1 MDVFRNTGQY
11 CSDII
16 DAALKCFNALV
27 NAGSKMLSYKV
38 DNTMFSDLWT
48 IINLVAR
55 IMGGV
60 ASALIVL
67 YFLYNLMDDSLE
79 NRPDQGL
86 TILVKNFSYMCIGI
100 AVSNNAIA
108 IISKIF
114 NSGAI
119 VANLLYRITKINIM
133 PDNKIELD
141 SVSSER
147 LIHGVTGLKGLF
159 VLLIYVMGA
168 LIIIGAGFM
177 ILVAVYKRIFRLF
190 ILMPFGSF
198 SFSAITLAQGRG
210 RDIFSG
216 YLRSIVATA
225 IESIVIIMG
234 IMFSLILISSGQTLS
249 QILPDSLDAN
259 SQNQII
265 TIRNS
270 SELNVLYYS
279 YSNDSLPL
287 SSKSFQANV
296 DWSELSDEIL
306 NIIQYDRDQNVVLPE
321 ADAYINLGLKQYE
334 DCYMTIDGQA
344 VNGKFRNFCFEST
357 NPLESILNINDQIA
371 SGTANGSSSSGGG
384 SNMDGSGNST
394 YSSTGAL
401 TPVKH
406 TYPMTLI
413 IYSELTWYGIL
424 IILLRMIV
432 PCILAAGIVQEAKP
446 ISNTIMG
453 R

>member
-1 MDVFRNTGQY
+1 MFDTISNVKDIIMDIFQHVGKY

-16 DAALKCFNALV
+16 DASLKCFNALV
-27 NAGSKMLSYKV
+27 NAGSKMLSYNV
-38 DNTMFSDLWT
+38 DNSVFSDLWT

-55 IMGGV
+55 IMGGI

-67 YFLYNLMDDSLE
+67 FFLYNLMDESLE
-79 NRPDQGL
+79 NRPDQGF

-100 AVSNNAIA
+100 VISNNSIA

-119 VANLLYRITKINIM
+119 IAKLLYRITKIDIM
-133 PDNKIELD
+133 PNNTIELD
-141 SVSSER
+141 TVSSER

-159 VLLIYVMGA
+159 VLIIYLMGA
-168 LIIIGAGFM
+168 LIIVGAGFM

-198 SFSAITLAQGRG
+198 SFSAITLAPMKG
-210 RDIFSG
+210 RDVFSG

-225 IESIVIIMG
+225 IESIIIMMG

-265 TIRNS
+265 TIRND

-279 YSNDSLPL
+279 YTDGTLPL
-287 SSKSFQANV
+287 DDSEFQARV
-296 DWSELSDEIL
+296 DWSELSDDIL
-306 NIIQYDRDQNVVLPE
+306 SVIQYDRNQNIAVPE
-321 ADAYINLGLKQYE
+321 ADAYILGLWKYK
-334 DCYMTIDGQA
+334 DYYMTINNQS
-344 VNGKFRNFCFEST
+344 VNGSFFRFYCFS
-357 NPLESILNINDQIA
+357 PRA
-371 SGTANGSSSSGGG
+371 SLR
-384 SNMDGSGNST
+384 DELFKR
-394 YSSTGAL
+394 YLDRSTG
-401 TPVKH
+401 TTTETDTSNQSNQVQH
-406 TYPMTLI
+406 TYPMTMI
-413 IYSELTWYGIL
+413 VYSELNWYGIL
-424 IILLRMIV
+424 IILLRAIV
-432 PCILAAGIVQEAKP
+432 PCILAAGIVQEAAP
-446 ISNTIMG
+446 ISNKILG

>member
-1 MDVFRNTGQY
+1 MFDTISNIKDLIMDVFRNTGQY

-16 DAALKCFNALV
+16 DASLKCFNALV

-38 DNTMFSDLWT
+38 ENTTFSDLWG

-67 YFLYNLMDDSLE
+67 FFLYSLMDDSLE

-119 VANLLYRITKINIM
+119 VAKLLYRITKVNIM
-133 PDNKIELD
+133 PNNTIELD
-141 SVSSER
+141 DVSSER

-159 VLLIYVMGA
+159 VLLIYVLGA

-198 SFSAITLAQGRG
+198 SFSAITLAPGRG

-216 YLRSIVATA
+216 YLRSTVATA
-225 IESIVIIMG
+225 IESIVIMMG
-234 IMFSLILISSGQTLS
+234 IMFSLILISSGHTLS

-279 YSNDSLPL
+279 YSNDTLPL
-287 SSKSFQANV
+287 NSSTFQANI
-296 DWSELSDEIL
+296 DWSEL
-306 NIIQYDRDQNVVLPE
+306 
-321 ADAYINLGLKQYE
+321 
-334 DCYMTIDGQA
+334 
-344 VNGKFRNFCFEST
+344 
-357 NPLESILNINDQIA
+357 
-371 SGTANGSSSSGGG
+371 
-384 SNMDGSGNST
+384 
-394 YSSTGAL
+394 
-401 TPVKH
+401 
-406 TYPMTLI
+406 
-413 IYSELTWYGIL
+413 
-424 IILLRMIV
+424 
-432 PCILAAGIVQEAKP
+432 
-446 ISNTIMG
+446 
-453 R
+453 

>member
-1 MDVFRNTGQY
+1 MFDTISNIKDLIMDVFRNTGQY

-16 DAALKCFNALV
+16 DASLKCFNALV

-38 DNTMFSDLWT
+38 ENTTFSDLWG

-67 YFLYNLMDDSLE
+67 FFLYNLMDDSLE

-119 VANLLYRITKINIM
+119 VAKLLYRITKVNIM
-133 PDNKIELD
+133 PNNTIELD
-141 SVSSER
+141 DVSSER

-159 VLLIYVMGA
+159 VLLIYVLGA

-198 SFSAITLAQGRG
+198 SFSAITLAPGRG

-216 YLRSIVATA
+216 YLRSLVATA
-225 IESIVIIMG
+225 IESIVIMMG

-279 YSNDSLPL
+279 YSNDTLPL
-287 SSKSFQANV
+287 YSSTFQANV
-296 DWSELSDEIL
+296 DWNELSDEIL
-306 NIIQYDRDQNVVLPE
+306 NVIQYDRNKNVVLPD
-321 ADAYINLGLKQYE
+321 ADTYINLGLKKYE
-334 DCYMTIDGQA
+334 DCYMTIDGRA
-344 VNGKFRNFCFEST
+344 VNGRFYQYCFGDG
-357 NPLESILNINDQIA
+357 NPVFINLIRMLNNQANNA
-371 SGTANGSSSSGGG
+371 SGNTSTDT
-384 SNMDGSGNST
+384 SNQ
-394 YSSTGAL
+394 
-401 TPVKH
+401 VQH

-413 IYSELTWYGIL
+413 IYSELSWYGIL

>member
-1 MDVFRNTGQY
+1 MFDTISNVKDIIMDIFQHVGKY

-16 DAALKCFNALV
+16 DASLKCFNALV
-27 NAGSKMLSYKV
+27 NAGSKMLSYNV
-38 DNTMFSDLWT
+38 DNSIFSDLWT

-55 IMGGV
+55 IMGGI

-67 YFLYNLMDDSLE
+67 FFLYNLMDESLE
-79 NRPDQGL
+79 NRPDQGF

-100 AVSNNAIA
+100 VISNNSIA

-119 VANLLYRITKINIM
+119 IAKLLYRITKIDIM
-133 PDNKIELD
+133 PNNTIELD
-141 SVSSER
+141 TVSSER

-159 VLLIYVMGA
+159 VLIIYLMGA
-168 LIIIGAGFM
+168 LIIVGAGFM

-198 SFSAITLAQGRG
+198 SFSAITLAPMKG
-210 RDIFSG
+210 RDVFSG

-225 IESIVIIMG
+225 IESIIIMMG

-265 TIRNS
+265 TIRND

-279 YSNDSLPL
+279 YSYGTLPL
-287 SSKSFQANV
+287 DDSEFQARV
-296 DWSELSDEIL
+296 DWSELSDDIL
-306 NIIQYDRDQNVVLPE
+306 SVIQYDRNQNVALPDS
-321 ADAYINLGLKQYE
+321 DAYVNLGLQKYE
-334 DCYMTIDGQA
+334 DCYMTINNQS
-344 VNGKFRNFCFEST
+344 VNGRFFRFCFGTRS
-357 NPLESILNINDQIA
+357 PLTSVIDRLNRQTD
-371 SGTANGSSSSGGG
+371 SVTGTTTETDT
-384 SNMDGSGNST
+384 SNQSNQ
-394 YSSTGAL
+394 
-401 TPVKH
+401 VQH
-406 TYPMTLI
+406 TYPMTMI
-413 IYSELTWYGIL
+413 VYSELNWYGIL
-424 IILLRMIV
+424 IILLRAIV
-432 PCILAAGIVQEAKP
+432 PCILAAGIVQEAAP
-446 ISNTIMG
+446 ISNKILG

>member
-1 MDVFRNTGQY
+1 MPNNT
-11 CSDII
+11 
-16 DAALKCFNALV
+16 
-27 NAGSKMLSYKV
+27 
-38 DNTMFSDLWT
+38 
-48 IINLVAR
+48 
-55 IMGGV
+55 
-60 ASALIVL
+60 
-67 YFLYNLMDDSLE
+67 
-79 NRPDQGL
+79 
-86 TILVKNFSYMCIGI
+86 
-100 AVSNNAIA
+100 
-108 IISKIF
+108 
-114 NSGAI
+114 
-119 VANLLYRITKINIM
+119 
-133 PDNKIELD
+133 IELD
-141 SVSSER
+141 DVSSER

-159 VLLIYVMGA
+159 VLLIYVLGA

-198 SFSAITLAQGRG
+198 SFSAITLAPGRG

-216 YLRSIVATA
+216 YLRSLVATA
-225 IESIVIIMG
+225 IESIVIMMG

-279 YSNDSLPL
+279 YSNDTLPL
-287 SSKSFQANV
+287 NSSTFQANV

-306 NIIQYDRDQNVVLPE
+306 NVIQYDRNKNVVLPD
-321 ADAYINLGLKQYE
+321 ADTYINLGLKKYE
-334 DCYMTIDGQA
+334 DCYMTIDGRA
-344 VNGKFRNFCFEST
+344 VNGRFYQYCFGDG
-357 NPLESILNINDQIA
+357 NPVFTSLSRMLNNQANNA
-371 SGTANGSSSSGGG
+371 SGSTSTDT
-384 SNMDGSGNST
+384 SNQ
-394 YSSTGAL
+394 
-401 TPVKH
+401 VEH

-413 IYSELTWYGIL
+413 VYSELTWYGIL